1 VLYAGL
7 MLTADGPKLIEYNV
21 RFGDPE
27 AQVLMVR
34 LDSDL
39 LPLLLAA
46 AKGSLAGAQ
55 PKWSSDAALT
65 VVMAARGYPVAYAQG
80 SPIGG
85 VARANALPGVKV
97 FHAGTA
103 RSGATLVSAGGRVL
117 DITARAATIREAQ
130 MRAYDAVAHIDWPDG
145 VFRRDI
151 GRRAVISRG

>member
-1 VLYAGL
+1 MVL
-7 MLTADGPKLIEYNV
+7 
-21 RFGDPE
+21 
-27 AQVLMVR
+27 R
-34 LDSDL
+34 LDGDL
-39 LPLLLAA
+39 LALLLATA
-46 AKGSLAGAQ
+46 EGRLADAQ
-55 PKWSSDAALT
+55 PPKWSSDAALT

-117 DITARAATIREAQ
+117 DVTARAATIREAQ